1 MKRVELKLLQF
12 VLGLILIGSIA
23 DAAAGN
29 EPEQTPAPLKLK
41 TRNILLVTSDGL
53 RWQEVFGGAD
63 SALMNKEDGG
73 VVNPSLLKSEFG
85 GDKPEARRK
94 QLMPFLWTTIAKNGQ
109 IFGNVDAGSEV
120 RVTNGKNFSYPG
132 YNEILTGVADP
143 KITSN
148 HKIPNQNVTV
158 LEWLNGQ
165 DDFRNRIAVFGSW
178 DVFPYI
184 VNRWRSRV
192 RVVAGWRPLMGMGL
206 IEGRVLDQPARGR
219 NAANVGRLHLRFIH
233 FSRRARVFQAAAAE
247 SSLHRAGRNRRVRTR
262 RAIRPVS
269 ARRPERRPSPESTL
283 GKRPGHARL
292 SRNDNDDR
300 DHRPRPRKRPDRV
313 EEPR

>member
-63 SALMNKEDGG
+63 SALMNKDDGG
-73 VVNPSLLKSEFG
+73 VINPALLKSEFG
-85 GDKPEARRK
+85 ADKPEARRK

-109 IFGNVDAGSEV
+109 IFGNVDSGSEV

-132 YNEILTGVADP
+132 YNEILTGIPDP

-148 HKIPNQNVTV
+148 QKTPNQNVTV
-158 LEWLNGQ
+158 LEWLNRQ
-165 DDFRNRIAVFGSW
+165 EDFSNRIAVFGSW

-192 RVVAGWRPLMGMGL
+192 RVVAGWRPMMGMGL
-206 IEGRVLDQPARGR
+206 TKEEFLISRLVAETPRMWEDCTYDSFTFHAALEYFKHRGR
-219 NAANVGRLHLRFIH
+219 EFSISHWEKPTSSHMPGDTTCICTPLR
-233 FSRRARVFQAAAAE
+233 
-247 SSLHRAGRNRRVRTR
+247 
-262 RAIRPVS
+262 
-269 ARRPERRPSPESTL
+269 TL
-283 GKRPGHARL
+283 TIT
-292 SRNDNDDR
+292 
-300 DHRPRPRKRPDRV
+300 
-313 EEPR
+313 